1 MILLP
6 CGLVALAVIGFI
18 LLYLAIEVGGAFT
31 GLLALLGGC
40 ASVAAAVIGLIGY
53 CALIMDYIGA
63 EHKASIMNR
72 EYGTKYTQEE
82 VFYASDVI
90 ETVRELD
97 RKRIE
102 INGDI
107 LKK

>member
-1 MILLP
+1 MILLL
-6 CGLVALAVIGFI
+6 CGLVALMVAGVCIALVADVAGLSREFFGGIG
-18 LLYLAIEVGGAFT
+18 AIACT
-31 GLLALLGGC
+31 SSL
-40 ASVAAAVIGLIGY
+40 IGLFLYCFLIYGY
-53 CALIMDYIGA
+53 VSA
-63 EHKASIMNR
+63 EYKANIMNR